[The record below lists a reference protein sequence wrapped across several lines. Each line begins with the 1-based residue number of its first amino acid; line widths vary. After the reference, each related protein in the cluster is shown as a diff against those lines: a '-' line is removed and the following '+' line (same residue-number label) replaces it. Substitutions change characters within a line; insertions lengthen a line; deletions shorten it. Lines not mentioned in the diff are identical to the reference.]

1 MSCNAIQWNGKE
13 YNGMA
18 RNGMQWSLMELN
30 AVEWNGMQGNR
41 MQCNA
46 MYVCA
51 YVRMRYV
58 DHIHAYAG
66 LYTYIYVDMMCKYKH
81 VVCICIYIRVREGEI
96 ANLSKVSICTF
107 CCWNGIF
114 VEFFSI
120 QFWSCKIHICRYRN
134 PNTCLLISQFSLV
147 NIQNDVGHTHVLS
160 ECYNLCW
167 FSQNPP
173 WWWTNKN
180 VTDALGCFGSFES
193 HTQLHQ
199 HVLVGII

>member
-1 MSCNAIQWNGKE
+1 MFCNAIQWNGKE
-13 YNGMA
+13 YNGLA

-66 LYTYIYVDMMCKYKH
+66 LYTYIYDYICVYVDMMCKYKH
-81 VVCICIYIRVREGEI
+81 VVYIYNYIYEGEV

-107 CCWNGIF
+107 CC
-114 VEFFSI
+114 
-120 QFWSCKIHICRYRN
+120 
-134 PNTCLLISQFSLV
+134 
-147 NIQNDVGHTHVLS
+147 
-160 ECYNLCW
+160 
-167 FSQNPP
+167 
-173 WWWTNKN
+173 
-180 VTDALGCFGSFES
+180 
-193 HTQLHQ
+193 
-199 HVLVGII
+199 